1 MTAPDDGDVVH
12 VPGQL
17 DLFGQPVAVPEPV
30 EPLSADRRRTA
41 AQHQLAADGWHPLTR
56 DRARPDL
63 GTCGDCT
70 HRKVLGHHNRT
81 YPKCALGPISHGP
94 GTDVRASWPA
104 CSRFQPL
111 ET

>member
-1 MTAPDDGDVVH
+1 MADLPDVDVVH

-17 DLFGQPVAVPEPV
+17 DLFGQPVDPPAEPAA
-30 EPLSADRRRTA
+30 PLSADRRRTA
-41 AQHQLAADGWHPLTR
+41 AQHQLIADGWHPLTR

-63 GTCGDCT
+63 GTCGDCK
-70 HRKVLGHHNRT
+70 HREGVGRRSF
-81 YPKCALGPISHGP
+81 PKCALGPRTKGP